1 MATSGN
7 MKTDPTPQSPSDR
20 TLLIRLKS
28 GEEDAATGIYLRYAQ
43 RLRLLATSQAGRSL
57 SVRLDADD
65 VVQSVFRTFFRRAA
79 QGHYDIP
86 DGEELWKL
94 FLVLALNK
102 IRGLGTHHR
111 AAKRDVSQTADL
123 SKLYGE
129 PAAYLPDDS
138 AYGILRMTIDDILNS
153 LPEPQR
159 LMVVMRIEGSDIQQI
174 AEATQRSKRSVERA
188 LQNFRQRLFAAL
200 NEE

>member
-1 MATSGN
+1 MLPTLN
-7 MKTDPTPQSPSDR
+7 MEVPQSSSPSDR
-20 TLLIRLKS
+20 TLLLRLKK

-43 RLRLLATSQAGRSL
+43 RLQMLAHSQVSRAF
-57 SVRLDADD
+57 SVRLDPDD

-102 IRGLGTHHR
+102 IRGLAAYHR
-111 AAKRDVSQTADL
+111 AAKRDVTQTTDLNKLFGQSSAD
-123 SKLYGE
+123 
-129 PAAYLPDDS
+129 LPDDS
-138 AYGILRMTIDDILNS
+138 AFVILRVTVDDILND

-159 LMVVMRIEGSDIQQI
+159 SMVIMRIEGLDIQQI
-174 AEATQRSKRSVERA
+174 ADACQRSKRSVERA
-188 LQNFRQRLFAAL
+188 LQNFRQRLFGVL
-200 NEE
+200 NQE

>member
-1 MATSGN
+1 MLPTMN
-7 MKTDPTPQSPSDR
+7 TDVPQSSSPSDR
-20 TLLIRLKS
+20 TLLLRLKK

-43 RLRLLATSQAGRSL
+43 RLQMLAHSQVSRAF
-57 SVRLDADD
+57 SVRLDPDD

-102 IRGLGTHHR
+102 IRGLAAYHR
-111 AAKRDVSQTADL
+111 AAKRDVTQTTDLNKLFGQPSAD
-123 SKLYGE
+123 
-129 PAAYLPDDS
+129 LPDDS
-138 AYGILRMTIDDILNS
+138 AFVILRVTVDDLLND

-159 LMVVMRIEGSDIQQI
+159 SMVIMRIEGCDVQRI
-174 AEATQRSKRSVERA
+174 ADATQRSKRSVERA
-188 LQNFRQRLFAAL
+188 LQSFRQKLFSVL
-200 NEE
+200 NQE